1 MTRIDYCQFLASSHT
16 NFTMTY
22 FADHANGLSHDAI
35 NRFLRNDKLTGRMI
49 WEHVQGDIV
58 PSSRGCLVF
67 DDSVLDKG
75 HSHCIEMV
83 KRQYS
88 GNAHGLIK
96 GISMVNCLYVN
107 PETQQYWIVDYRIY
121 DPQNDGKTK
130 LDHVRE
136 MLVTAVASK
145 ALSFS
150 TLFIISPAL

>member
-1 MTRIDYCQFLASSHT
+1 
-16 NFTMTY
+16 
-22 FADHANGLSHDAI
+22 
-35 NRFLRNDKLTGRMI
+35 
-49 WEHVQGDIV
+49 
-58 PSSRGCLVF
+58 
-67 DDSVLDKG
+67 
-75 HSHCIEMV
+75 MV

-145 ALSFS
+145 ALSFNRVLMDS
-150 TLFIISPAL
+150 